1 MAVKKPP
8 FEFAF
13 SRRNY
18 LLLFAGVVIIIL
30 GFALMSGGGSDD
42 PNVFK
47 GEYSLNAD
55 SFQAL
60 TEGQFA
66 IEESDRQKLQA
77 LQGIVFEAEDA
88 LLSAV
93 AQALP
98 GASDLTLWKVRSAEH
113 IDADIFSGRRITLA
127 PIVVLFG
134 YGFVFFAIMY
144 KEKSSEPQMQPNADM
159 DVAAE
164 A

>member
-47 GEYSLNAD
+47 GDYSLNEE

-66 IEESDRQKLQA
+66 IEEADRQKLQS
-77 LQGIVFEAEDA
+77 LQGKVFETEDA

-93 AQALP
+93 AAERYLDKLR
-98 GASDLTLWKVRSAEH
+98 ARDFDVFDLEGTQQVHGWPLVQLQTELTWKKWR
-113 IDADIFSGRRITLA
+113 GRW
-127 PIVVLFG
+127 
-134 YGFVFFAIMY
+134 
-144 KEKSSEPQMQPNADM
+144 
-159 DVAAE
+159 
-164 A
+164 

>member
-47 GEYSLNAD
+47 GDYSLNEE

-66 IEESDRQKLQA
+66 IEEANRQKLQS
-77 LQGIVFEAEDA
+77 LQGKVFETEDA

-93 AQALP
+93 AEALP
-98 GASDLTLWKVRSAEH
+98 GASDLTLWKIRSAEH

-144 KEKSSEPQMQPNADM
+144 KEKSSDTQMQPQADM

>member
-47 GEYSLNAD
+47 GDYSLNEE

-66 IEESDRQKLQA
+66 IEEADRQTLKS
-77 LQGIVFEAEDA
+77 LQGKVFETEDA

-93 AQALP
+93 AKALP

-144 KEKSSEPQMQPNADM
+144 KEKSADTQMQPHADM
-159 DVAAE
+159 GVATE